1 MHIIE
6 IMGVLNITDN
16 SFHDGGRYNSFKES
30 FQHAKEIIREGAD
43 IIDIGAESSKPGS
56 EPVSSKVQIKKI
68 EPVVEAIREIS
79 DIPISIDTRSS
90 DVIKKLIK
98 YRINIVNDISALQ
111 DMELINVIKD
121 NNLMVSLMHMQ
132 GVPKN
137 MQDNPAY
144 DDVVGDVYD
153 YLEKKVELC
162 VDSGID
168 KSDII
173 IDPGFGF
180 GKTLDHNY
188 LLLNSLKKFTKL
200 GCRILSGISRKSMI
214 GSVINKPPSERLYG
228 SLAATVLAIRNKAN
242 ILRVHDVRQTRV
254 LLNFKDLMIDKT
266 CSYLALMVLE
276 AGMAISRLTIQLLK
290 KLDSQL
296 LNHSAILL
304 RKSLL
309 DMMEESHVVQF

>member
-1 MHIIE
+1 MNNTE

-16 SFHDGGRYNSFKES
+16 SFHDGGKYNSFKES
-30 FQHAKEIIREGAD
+30 FRHAKEIIHEGAD

-90 DVIKKLIK
+90 DVIKKLTK

-144 DDVVGDVYD
+144 DDVVCDVYD
-153 YLEKKVELC
+153 YLEKKVQLC
-162 VDSGID
+162 TNSGIN
-168 KSDII
+168 KNDII

-188 LLLNSLKKFTKL
+188 LLLNSLKKYTKL

-214 GSVINKPPSERLYG
+214 GSIINKPPSERLYG

-254 LLNFKDLMIDKT
+254 LLNFKDLMTEKT
-266 CSYLALMVLE
+266 
-276 AGMAISRLTIQLLK
+276 
-290 KLDSQL
+290 
-296 LNHSAILL
+296 
-304 RKSLL
+304 
-309 DMMEESHVVQF
+309 

>member
-1 MHIIE
+1 MNSID
-6 IMGVLNITDN
+6 IMGVLNITDD
-16 SFHDGGRYNSFKES
+16 SFHDGGKYNSFKES
-30 FQHAKEIIREGAD
+30 FQHAKEIINEGAD

-79 DIPISIDTRSS
+79 NIPISIDTRSS
-90 DVIKKLIK
+90 DVIKKLTK

-111 DMELINVIKD
+111 DMELISVIKD

-162 VDSGID
+162 VNSGID

-188 LLLNSLKKFTKL
+188 LLLNSLKKYTKL

-254 LLNFKDLMIDKT
+254 LLNFKDLMIEKT
-266 CSYLALMVLE
+266 
-276 AGMAISRLTIQLLK
+276 
-290 KLDSQL
+290 
-296 LNHSAILL
+296 
-304 RKSLL
+304 
-309 DMMEESHVVQF
+309 

>member
-1 MHIIE
+1 MNNIE

-30 FQHAKEIIREGAD
+30 FQHAKEIIHEGAD

-56 EPVSSKVQIKKI
+56 ESVSSKVQIKKI

-90 DVIKKLIK
+90 DVIKKLTK

-137 MQDNPAY
+137 MQDNPSY
-144 DDVVGDVYD
+144 DDVVADVYG

-162 VDSGID
+162 VNSGID

-188 LLLNSLKKFTKL
+188 LLLNNLKKFTKL

-214 GSVINKPPSERLYG
+214 GNVINKPPSERLYG
-228 SLAATVLAIRNKAN
+228 SLAATVLAIRNKAS

-254 LLNFKDLMIDKT
+254 LLNFKDLMIEKT
-266 CSYLALMVLE
+266 
-276 AGMAISRLTIQLLK
+276 
-290 KLDSQL
+290 
-296 LNHSAILL
+296 
-304 RKSLL
+304 
-309 DMMEESHVVQF
+309 

>member
-1 MHIIE
+1 MNNIE

-16 SFHDGGRYNSFKES
+16 SFHDGGKYNSFKES
-30 FQHAKEIIREGAD
+30 FRHAKEIIHEGAD

-90 DVIKKLIK
+90 DVIKKLTK

-111 DMELINVIKD
+111 DMGLIDLIKE

-144 DDVVGDVYD
+144 DDVVTDVYN
-153 YLEKKVELC
+153 YLEKKVQLC
-162 VDSGID
+162 INSGID

-173 IDPGFGF
+173 IDTGFGF

-188 LLLNSLKKFTKL
+188 LLLNSLKKYTQL

-228 SLAATVLAIRNKAN
+228 SLAATVLAIRNKAS

-254 LLNFKDLMIDKT
+254 LLNFKDLMIEKT
-266 CSYLALMVLE
+266 
-276 AGMAISRLTIQLLK
+276 
-290 KLDSQL
+290 
-296 LNHSAILL
+296 
-304 RKSLL
+304 
-309 DMMEESHVVQF
+309 

>member
-1 MHIIE
+1 MHNIE

-16 SFHDGGRYNSFKES
+16 SFHDGGQYYSFNES
-30 FQHAKEIIREGAD
+30 FQHAKEIIHEGAD

-56 EPVSSKVQIKKI
+56 EPVSSKVQIEKI

-98 YRINIVNDISALQ
+98 YRIDIVNDISALQ

-188 LLLNSLKKFTKL
+188 LLLNSLKKYTKL

-228 SLAATVLAIRNKAN
+228 SLAATVLAIRNKAS

-254 LLNFKDLMIDKT
+254 LLNFKDLMIEKT
-266 CSYLALMVLE
+266 
-276 AGMAISRLTIQLLK
+276 
-290 KLDSQL
+290 
-296 LNHSAILL
+296 
-304 RKSLL
+304 
-309 DMMEESHVVQF
+309 

>member
-1 MHIIE
+1 MNNTE

-16 SFHDGGRYNSFKES
+16 SFHDGGKYNSFKKS
-30 FQHAKEIIREGAD
+30 FQHAKKIIHEGAD

-56 EPVSSKVQIKKI
+56 EPISSKVQIKKI

-90 DVIKKLIK
+90 DVIKKLTK
-98 YRINIVNDISALQ
+98 YSINIVNDISALQ

-144 DDVVGDVYD
+144 DDVVADVYD

-162 VDSGID
+162 VNSGID

-173 IDPGFGF
+173 VDPGFGF

-188 LLLNSLKKFTKL
+188 LLLNSLKKYTKL

-228 SLAATVLAIRNKAN
+228 SLTATVLAIRNKAS

-254 LLNFKDLMIDKT
+254 LLNFKDLMIEKT
-266 CSYLALMVLE
+266 
-276 AGMAISRLTIQLLK
+276 
-290 KLDSQL
+290 
-296 LNHSAILL
+296 
-304 RKSLL
+304 
-309 DMMEESHVVQF
+309 

>member
-1 MHIIE
+1 MNNIE

-16 SFHDGGRYNSFKES
+16 SFHDGGKYNSFKDS
-30 FQHAKEIIREGAD
+30 LQHAKEMIQEGAD

-90 DVIKKLIK
+90 DVIKKLTK

-111 DMELINVIKD
+111 DMELISVIKD

-162 VDSGID
+162 VNSGIN

-188 LLLNSLKKFTKL
+188 LLLNSLKKYNKL

-242 ILRVHDVRQTRV
+242 ILRVHDVCE
-254 LLNFKDLMIDKT
+254 NKKAINMISPFIK
-266 CSYLALMVLE
+266 
-276 AGMAISRLTIQLLK
+276 
-290 KLDSQL
+290 
-296 LNHSAILL
+296 
-304 RKSLL
+304 
-309 DMMEESHVVQF
+309 

>member
-1 MHIIE
+1 MNNIE

-16 SFHDGGRYNSFKES
+16 SFHDGGKYNSFKES
-30 FQHAKEIIREGAD
+30 LKHAKEMIHEGAD

-90 DVIKKLIK
+90 DVIKKLTK

-111 DMELINVIKD
+111 DMELISVIKD

-144 DDVVGDVYD
+144 DDVVTDVYD
-153 YLEKKVELC
+153 YLEKKVQLC
-162 VDSGID
+162 VNSGID
-168 KSDII
+168 KSDVI

-228 SLAATVLAIRNKAN
+228 SLAATVLAIRNKAS
-242 ILRVHDVRQTRV
+242 ILRVHDVRQTKM
-254 LLNFKDLMIDKT
+254 LLNFEDLI
-266 CSYLALMVLE
+266 V
-276 AGMAISRLTIQLLK
+276 G
-290 KLDSQL
+290 
-296 LNHSAILL
+296 
-304 RKSLL
+304 KS
-309 DMMEESHVVQF
+309 

>member
-1 MHIIE
+1 MNDIE

-16 SFHDGGRYNSFKES
+16 SFHDGGKYNSFKES
-30 FQHAKEIIREGAD
+30 FQHAKEMIQEGAD

-56 EPVSSKVQIKKI
+56 DPVSSNDQIKKI
-68 EPVVEAIREIS
+68 EPVVDAIREVS

-90 DVIKKLIK
+90 DVIKNLIK
-98 YRINIVNDISALQ
+98 YKINIVNDISSLQ
-111 DMELINVIKD
+111 DMELIDVIKE

-137 MQDNPAY
+137 MQDNPTY
-144 DDVVGDVYD
+144 DDVVSEVYS
-153 YLEKKVELC
+153 YLENKVDLC
-162 VDSGID
+162 ESSGID
-168 KSDII
+168 KSNII

-188 LLLNSLKKFTKL
+188 LLLNSLKKYTKL

-214 GSVINKPPSERLYG
+214 GSVINKPSSERLFG

-254 LLNFKDLMIDKT
+254 LLNFKDLMIEKT
-266 CSYLALMVLE
+266 
-276 AGMAISRLTIQLLK
+276 
-290 KLDSQL
+290 
-296 LNHSAILL
+296 
-304 RKSLL
+304 
-309 DMMEESHVVQF
+309 

>member
-1 MHIIE
+1 MNNIE

-16 SFHDGGRYNSFKES
+16 SFHDGGKYNSFKES
-30 FQHAKEIIREGAD
+30 LQHAKEMIREGAD

-90 DVIKKLIK
+90 DVIKKLTK

-111 DMELINVIKD
+111 DMELISVIKD

-162 VDSGID
+162 VNSGIN

-188 LLLNSLKKFTKL
+188 LLLNSLKKYTKL

-254 LLNFKDLMIDKT
+254 LLNFKDLMIEKT
-266 CSYLALMVLE
+266 
-276 AGMAISRLTIQLLK
+276 
-290 KLDSQL
+290 
-296 LNHSAILL
+296 
-304 RKSLL
+304 
-309 DMMEESHVVQF
+309 

>member
-1 MHIIE
+1 MNNIE
-6 IMGVLNITDN
+6 IMGVLNITEN

-56 EPVSSKVQIKKI
+56 ESVSSKVQIKKI

-90 DVIKKLIK
+90 DVIKKLTK

-121 NNLMVSLMHMQ
+121 NKLMVSLMHMQ

-144 DDVVGDVYD
+144 DDVVTDVYD
-153 YLEKKVELC
+153 YLEKKVQLC
-162 VDSGID
+162 VNSGID

-188 LLLNSLKKFTKL
+188 LLLNSLKKYTKL

-228 SLAATVLAIRNKAN
+228 SLAATVLAIRNKAD

-254 LLNFKDLMIDKT
+254 LLNFKDLMIEKT
-266 CSYLALMVLE
+266 
-276 AGMAISRLTIQLLK
+276 
-290 KLDSQL
+290 
-296 LNHSAILL
+296 
-304 RKSLL
+304 
-309 DMMEESHVVQF
+309 